1 MMLIAK
7 TPSTLQHPGGEA
19 LEFGDERGKL
29 VRLRNCFKILTLIPS
44 TFYLLLIKVSNNFH
58 NRRQLYIV
66 FPSNKF

>member
-44 TFYLLLIKVSNNFH
+44 TFYPLLIKVSNKFH

-66 FPSNKF
+66 FPTNKF